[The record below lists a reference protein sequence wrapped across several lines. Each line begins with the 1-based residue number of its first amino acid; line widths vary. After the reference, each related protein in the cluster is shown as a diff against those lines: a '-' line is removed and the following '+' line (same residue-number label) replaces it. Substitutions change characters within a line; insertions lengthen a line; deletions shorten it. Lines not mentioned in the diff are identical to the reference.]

1 VNLLRYEKV
10 LEEKHLCFFP
20 PTKETRK
27 QGNKAKQN
35 KKKGNG
41 TTLIRATQESIF

>member
-20 PTKETRK
+20 PTKRTRQRK
-27 QGNKAKQN
+27 QGKAKQ
-35 KKKGNG
+35 KKGNG
-41 TTLIRATQESIF
+41 TTLMRAAQESIF